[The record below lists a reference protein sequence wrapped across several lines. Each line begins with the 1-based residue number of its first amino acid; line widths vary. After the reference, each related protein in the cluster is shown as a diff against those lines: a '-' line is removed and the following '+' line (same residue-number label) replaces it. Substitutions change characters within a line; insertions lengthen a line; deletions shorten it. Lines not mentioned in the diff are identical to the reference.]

1 MGDFAQNSPIPT
13 LHNFNTKSLEEM
25 EADLKLF
32 SGYRPMELILPS
44 LFSELSG
51 EALPK
56 IVQEISQVNYLNHI
70 VIGLDKANRA
80 EFEQAYH
87 FFKQMRQPFS
97 ILWNDGPRLRAIHDE
112 LHAKNLAPTELG
124 KGRNV
129 WYCIGYVNARAKA
142 EAVGLHDCDITTYD
156 RNLLA
161 RLFYPIANP
170 NFHFEFCK
178 GFYARVA
185 NGKMNGRVSRLLV
198 TPLLLAMEQVLGGN
212 DYLNFMKGFRYPL
225 AGEFSFRKTLIP
237 ELRIPSDWGLEV
249 GILSEMQR
257 SQATSRICQI
267 DLADTYDHKHQDL
280 SIDDASKGL
289 SRMSSDI
296 TKVLIRKLATQVHCF
311 GAETLRTIKA
321 SYYRIAL
328 DMAGFYQKDAELN
341 GLEYD
346 IDKEERAIELFAE
359 NIMRAGDAFSYA
371 PMETPFIPSWSR
383 VLSAVPDI
391 GYRLRKAVEEDN
403 KELEFSLAS

>member
-13 LHNFNTKSLEEM
+13 LHNFNTKSLEDM

-56 IVQEISQVNYLNHI
+56 IVQEISQVNYLNHV
-70 VIGLDKANRA
+70 VIGLDKANRE

-87 FFKQMRQPFS
+87 FFKKMRQPFS

-161 RLFYPIANP
+161 RLFY
-170 NFHFEFCK
+170 ERT
-178 GFYARVA
+178 GF
-185 NGKMNGRVSRLLV
+185 
-198 TPLLLAMEQVLGGN
+198 
-212 DYLNFMKGFRYPL
+212 PL
-225 AGEFSFRKTLIP
+225 AG
-237 ELRIPSDWGLEV
+237 
-249 GILSEMQR
+249 
-257 SQATSRICQI
+257 
-267 DLADTYDHKHQDL
+267 
-280 SIDDASKGL
+280 
-289 SRMSSDI
+289 
-296 TKVLIRKLATQVHCF
+296 
-311 GAETLRTIKA
+311 
-321 SYYRIAL
+321 
-328 DMAGFYQKDAELN
+328 
-341 GLEYD
+341 
-346 IDKEERAIELFAE
+346 
-359 NIMRAGDAFSYA
+359 YA
-371 PMETPFIPSWSR
+371 PLACHGT
-383 VLSAVPDI
+383 SA
-391 GYRLRKAVEEDN
+391 RRQ
-403 KELEFSLAS
+403 

>member
-13 LHNFNTKSLEEM
+13 LHNFNTKSLAEI
-25 EADLKLF
+25 EAELELF
-32 SGYRPMELILPS
+32 SGYRPLELILPS

-56 IVQEISQVNYLNHI
+56 IVQHISKVNYLNHV
-70 VIGLDKANRA
+70 VIGLDRANRS
-80 EFEQAYH
+80 EFEHAFE
-87 FFKQMRQPFS
+87 FFNALNQPFS
-97 ILWNDGPRLRAIHDE
+97 ILWNDGPRLTALHEE
-112 LHAKNLAPTELG
+112 LVAENLAPTELG

-156 RNLLA
+156 RALLA

-178 GFYARVA
+178 GYYARIA
-185 NGKMNGRVSRLLV
+185 GGKMNGRVSRLLV
-198 TPLLLAMEQVLGGN
+198 TPLLLAMEQVLGSN
-212 DYLNFMKGFRYPL
+212 DYLSFMKGFRYPL
-225 AGEFSFRKTLIP
+225 AGEFSFRKSLIP

-257 SQATSRICQI
+257 NQATNRVCQVDI
-267 DLADTYDHKHQDL
+267 ADIYDHKHQSL
-280 SIDDASKGL
+280 SVEDASKGL
-289 SRMSSDI
+289 SRMSGDI
-296 TKVLIRKLATQVHCF
+296 TKVLLRKLATQGHCF
-311 GAETLRTIKA
+311 GSETLRTIKA

-328 DMAGFYQKDAELN
+328 DMSGFYQKDAALN
-341 GLEYD
+341 GLDYD
-346 IDKEERAIELFAE
+346 IDAEERAIELFAE
-359 NIMRAGDAFSYA
+359 NIMRAGEVFSYA

-383 VLSAVPDI
+383 VLSAIPDI

-403 KELEFSLAS
+403 RECGMRLAS

>member
-13 LHNFNTKSLEEM
+13 LHNFNTKSLEDM

-56 IVQEISQVNYLNHI
+56 IVQEISRVNYLNHI

-185 NGKMNGRVSRLLV
+185 NGEMNGRVSRLLV

-296 TKVLIRKLATQVHCF
+296 TKVLIRKLATQGHCF